1 MPEFKK
7 IKGDGNLLTKEIH
20 IPDYERIEV
29 SGRQIEISYTQK
41 DQQAGLIITTDSNI
55 YHAYNFSVK
64 DQCLVIE
71 PKEEY
76 ENASFAPTTFFITTH
91 SKKLDY
97 LSGVGKVIF
106 NSDAPMTNEKMEI
119 ELAGKCSVFLNDKVT
134 IDHLTTE
141 LAGSCLFSAKQISG
155 NTFKG
160 ELAGKGT
167 LELGGTL
174 HKTTFEIAGKG
185 NIYTFDLQVAEA
197 RISIADKGYV
207 ELHATE
213 NIHWEVAGIDNL
225 RYKGDPGTIRKEV
238 VGIGSVKRADN
249 GL

>member
-1 MPEFKK
+1 MPKFKK
-7 IKGDGNLLTKEIH
+7 NKRRWESAYKRGPYPGLRK
-20 IPDYERIEV
+20 IEV

-97 LSGVGKVIF
+97 LSGAGKVIF

-141 LAGSCLFSAKQISG
+141 LAGSCLFSAKQLSG
-155 NTFKG
+155 KTFKG
-160 ELAGKGT
+160 EMAGKGT
-167 LELGGTL
+167 LELGGIL
-174 HKTTFEIAGKG
+174 DKTTFEIAGKG
-185 NIYTFDLQVAEA
+185 NIYAFDLQVAEA
-197 RISIADKGYV
+197 QISIAGKGYV

-213 NIHWEVAGIDNL
+213 NIHWEVAGIGNL